1 MSLPWNIFLRS
12 LLHFVVVRSS
22 HDEGLGRIIFRS
34 IFLILW
40 WQKEEE
46 GRQKREEVSQLCL
59 QECWSSFVGHLFL
72 GLLPSVCLCS
82 HPYEASYK
90 FGFEI
95 WSYSLRGY
103 NLDEN

>member
-1 MSLPWNIFLRS
+1 
-12 LLHFVVVRSS
+12 
-22 HDEGLGRIIFRS
+22 
-34 IFLILW
+34 
-40 WQKEEE
+40 
-46 GRQKREEVSQLCL
+46 
-59 QECWSSFVGHLFL
+59 
-72 GLLPSVCLCS
+72 LPSVCLCS